1 MNRPL
6 IVIVCGVFP
15 MNPHL
20 GRAFG
25 VELTT
30 IVKPL
35 ELDTYKMIPMVDDI
49 DHSIQ
54 PTNPYFSKETW
65 KRKGKSKK

>member
-15 MNPHL
+15 
-20 GRAFG
+20 
-25 VELTT
+25 T

-35 ELDTYKMIPMVDDI
+35 ELDTYRMIPMTDDI